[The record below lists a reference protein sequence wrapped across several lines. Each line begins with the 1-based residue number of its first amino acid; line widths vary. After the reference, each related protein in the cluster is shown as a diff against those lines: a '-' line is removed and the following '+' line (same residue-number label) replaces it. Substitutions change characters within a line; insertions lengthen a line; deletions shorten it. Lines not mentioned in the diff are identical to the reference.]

1 MNGAVS
7 MEELSFSSRWK
18 RKVLVTALKL
28 LDKDGDIFVLS
39 VIGLPLSYRAQRAIN
54 MLVLLCT

>member
-1 MNGAVS
+1 
-7 MEELSFSSRWK
+7 MEELSFSSRWR
-18 RKVLVTALKL
+18 RKVLVTELKL

-54 MLVLLCT
+54 TLVLLCT